1 MHYIDN
7 KLVDWEVIRELIEG
21 RKQLELSEESRSQVL
36 KCRDYLDKRMQ
47 QGTDSLY
54 GINTG
59 FGSLC
64 NKVISEADLGLLQKN
79 LVMSHACGVGEVIPE
94 EITRLMLFLK
104 VQSLS
109 YGNSGV
115 QLATI
120 QRLIDFYNN
129 NITPVVYQ
137 YGSLGASG
145 DLAPLAHMS
154 LPLIGMGEVVME
166 GRTVAAVERGAGTAE
181 RDPVYEC
188 IWGSSLPPDFQ
199 ALQARGYHWCDLA
212 RCLRWPY

>member
-1 MHYIDN
+1 MENIHYIDN

-21 RKQLELSEESRSQVL
+21 EKQLELSAESREQVL
-36 KCRDYLDKRMQ
+36 KCRDYLDKKMK

-129 NITPVVYQ
+129 NITPVV
-137 YGSLGASG
+137 
-145 DLAPLAHMS
+145 
-154 LPLIGMGEVVME
+154 
-166 GRTVAAVERGAGTAE
+166 
-181 RDPVYEC
+181 
-188 IWGSSLPPDFQ
+188 
-199 ALQARGYHWCDLA
+199 
-212 RCLRWPY
+212 